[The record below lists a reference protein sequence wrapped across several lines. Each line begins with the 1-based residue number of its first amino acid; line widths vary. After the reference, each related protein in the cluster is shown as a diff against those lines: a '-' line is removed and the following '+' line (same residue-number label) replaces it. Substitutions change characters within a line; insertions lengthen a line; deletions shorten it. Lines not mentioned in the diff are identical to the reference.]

1 VLAGRTQAVRL
12 IGIDAP
18 EVSPNDRARDQAH
31 RLGIPLRELL
41 DPVLRPHCR
50 APPAAGL
57 LKPDARG
64 RGRRVRVPA
73 LPRPSGRVILVTQE
87 EPVLTVRLPADLE
100 KRLERL
106 ARTTGRSKSY
116 YVREAL
122 LQYLEDLEDY
132 HVALKR
138 LEEHLPG
145 IPLEEVARR
154 LGLED

>member
-1 VLAGRTQAVRL
+1 
-12 IGIDAP
+12 
-18 EVSPNDRARDQAH
+18 
-31 RLGIPLRELL
+31 
-41 DPVLRPHCR
+41 
-50 APPAAGL
+50 
-57 LKPDARG
+57 
-64 RGRRVRVPA
+64 
-73 LPRPSGRVILVTQE
+73 VILVTQE

-100 KRLERL
+100 RRLERL

-138 LEEHLPG
+138 LEEQLPG